1 MGFSSMD
8 DFISEVT
15 VNNKFCRTDFY
26 KITSVVAT
34 AGRAYDLSLAN
45 GNPIQNL
52 YAGTNLAF
60 TALSESD
67 GKGIYTG
74 GNVSTDTKHLTNIGA
89 VSSVAT
95 AVPSFLEFVDV
106 LGYYPLTTTTV
117 TTAQTLNNT
126 VTLPRY
132 TDGAGVRAYIVA
144 VGTMGA
150 GTPNITMTYTNQA
163 GVAGR
168 TMPVTVSAVATAVQ
182 SHIVHSD
189 PSANKYFPFLPLASG
204 DTGIRSI
211 QSVTLSATMT
221 SGSLAIVL
229 CKPLATLPLT
239 TAGVMAERNLMTQLP
254 ALPRLYD
261 GCNLNMLFFT
271 AAATVTATPIMGYV
285 ETTWG

>member
-1 MGFSSMD
+1 MGFSSLD

-15 VNNKFCRTDFY
+15 VNNKFNRTDFY
-26 KITSVVAT
+26 KTTGVAAT
-34 AGRAYDLSLAN
+34 AGRCYDLSLAN
-45 GNPIQNL
+45 GNPIQQT
-52 YAGTNLAF
+52 YAGTNLTF
-60 TALSESD
+60 VPLSESD

-74 GNVSTDTKHLTNIGA
+74 GNVSPDTKHLTNIGA

-95 AVPSFLEFVDV
+95 SVPSFVEFVDV
-106 LGYYPLTTTTV
+106 LGYYPLTTNTITTS
-117 TTAQTLNNT
+117 QTLINT
-126 VTLPRY
+126 LSLPRY

-144 VGTMGA
+144 TTTMGA

-182 SHIVHSD
+182 SHLVHSD
-189 PSANKYFPFLPLASG
+189 PSANKYFPFLPLAVG
-204 DTGIRSI
+204 DTGIRSVQSI
-211 QSVTLSATMT
+211 QLSATMT
-221 SGSLAIVL
+221 SGSMALVL

-271 AAATVTATPIMGYV
+271 ASATVTATPFLGYV